1 MFGLSELALILIVV
15 AVVVGVKRL
24 PELTR
29 SAGKAARILKSEKR
43 ALKEEGKEEGKVA
56 SATDR
61 QEAGRTSGAVP
72 QEERRVVTG
81 VIVERDDVPA
91 RDSRDK
97 P

>member
-29 SAGKAARILKSEKR
+29 SAGKAARILKSETK
-43 ALKEEGKEEGKVA
+43 ALKEEGKAEGKEEGKA
-56 SATDR
+56 
-61 QEAGRTSGAVP
+61 EGRAADAAAPG
-72 QEERRVVTG
+72 ERHVVTG
-81 VIVERDDVPA
+81 IVVERNDPPA
-91 RDSRDK
+91 RDSRDR